1 MPIDKEFYKKL
12 KPIEKH
18 YDHYVWG
25 PGKEGAAVS
34 DANVKA
40 DHESKGE
47 KLEPLGIHG
56 TFVAVDWD
64 DCIADGACLP
74 ACPVAVFEWYKN
86 PGLSGEDQKLDYT
99 DKSDPIREA
108 DCIWRMACVT
118 VCPTEAI
125 MVEQAMVEVHKNVT
139 L

>member
-18 YDHYVWG
+18 YDHHVWG
-25 PGKEGAAVS
+25 PGKVGATS
-34 DANVKA
+34 QDEKVKA
-40 DHESKGE
+40 GYAGRGE
-47 KLEPLGIHG
+47 KIEPLGIHG

-74 ACPVAVFEWYKN
+74 TCPVSVFEWEKN
-86 PGLSGEDQKLDYT
+86 PGLSGKDQRIGYT

-108 DCIWRMACVT
+108 DCIWCMACVT

-125 MVEQAMVEVHKNVT
+125 KVDQEMVAVHDSVKP
-139 L
+139 